1 MKLLGVLFCFCF
13 IFLLLLIFLILKKYF
28 KILLFINLVFYKFR
42 ELFFLTFNYYSF
54 CLSASFKLNVC
65 FICFLIYCAALLPF
79 LKIELFVLIFL
90 WIYLFDILLKLKLIQ
105 LLNIRNNLILVV
117 LLISRKLIIFLFVII
132 VNNIT
137 ILIIY
142 NLFIDIALRITVLVE
157 QLIEIFTINF
167 LS

>member
-13 IFLLLLIFLILKKYF
+13 MFLLLLIFLILKKYF

-117 LLISRKLIIFLFVII
+117 LLISRKLIIFLFVLI

-137 ILIIY
+137 ILIIF

-157 QLIEIFTINF
+157 QLIEIFTNNF